1 MVLINYCCEYIN
13 KLKNPQ
19 SHLFSFDLKFQY
31 ILTLIR
37 RFVNTL
43 ITSSFVGKMI
53 TNAYQSA
60 TCWRLCGAKFIW
72 IIFQIYAIYWTIIFL
87 NSWFTNTCYIKVD
100 FCSIYEIF
108 KFFNII
114 KKRTCV
120 NIKEVQS
127 IFMVPITN
135 TLNFINVI
143 IRTVN
148 DIFSVFI
155 LLRRK
160 FSEFIEEVT

>member
-87 NSWFTNTCYIKVD
+87 NSWFTKTY
-100 FCSIYEIF
+100 
-108 KFFNII
+108 
-114 KKRTCV
+114 
-120 NIKEVQS
+120 NIKTNFFLLMRYFLLSS
-127 IFMVPITN
+127 IFLEREHV
-135 TLNFINVI
+135 LNWKRLKASLWF
-143 IRTVN
+143 RLL
-148 DIFSVFI
+148 I
-155 LLRRK
+155 LWFL
-160 FSEFIEEVT
+160 SIL